1 MNLEKATAKRI
12 LVVDDEPTLV
22 ATVKYNLEREGYRV
36 TSAADGETA
45 LARAREDHPDLVVLD
60 VMLPVIDGF
69 EVCRLLRQEMSV
81 PILMLTA
88 KSEEVDRVVGL
99 EIGADDYVTKPFS
112 MRELMARVKALLRRS
127 KPEGDGQSETLSCG
141 DVEID
146 LRRREASRAG
156 EALALKP
163 KELELLTFFVQNRGR
178 AFSREQLLDQVWG
191 YDFVGGTRTVDV
203 HVNWLR
209 QKIEDEPAKP
219 TRLVTIRG
227 TGYRFDG

>member
-1 MNLEKATAKRI
+1 
-12 LVVDDEPTLV
+12 
-22 ATVKYNLEREGYRV
+22 
-36 TSAADGETA
+36 
-45 LARAREDHPDLVVLD
+45 
-60 VMLPVIDGF
+60 MLPIIDGF
-69 EVCRLLRQEMSV
+69 EVCRLLRRDMNV

-88 KSEEVDRVVGL
+88 KTEEVDRVVGL

-112 MRELMARVKALLRRS
+112 MRELMARVKALLRRT
-127 KPEGDGQSETLSCG
+127 EGAGKEQAETLACG

-163 KELELLTFFVQNRGR
+163 KEMDLLKFFMQNCGR
-178 AFSREQLLDQVWG
+178 AFTREQLLDQVWG

-219 TRLVTIRG
+219 TRLVTVRG

>member
-1 MNLEKATAKRI
+1 LEKLVEKRI

-22 ATVKYNLEREGYRV
+22 ATVKYNLEREGYSV
-36 TSAADGETA
+36 FSAADGESA
-45 LARAREDHPDLVVLD
+45 LGRAREQHPDLIILD

-69 EVCRLLRQEMSV
+69 DVCRLLRREMDV

-88 KSEEVDRVVGL
+88 KTEEVDRVVGL

-112 MRELMARVKALLRRS
+112 MRELIARVKALLRRA
-127 KPEGDGQSETLSCG
+127 EGGGKEHAETLTCG

-146 LRRREASRAG
+146 LRRHEASRAG
-156 EALALKP
+156 GALALKP
-163 KELELLTFFVQNRGR
+163 KELELLTFFMQNRGR
-178 AFSREQLLDQVWG
+178 AFTREQLLDQVWG

-203 HVNWLR
+203 HINWLR

-219 TRLVTIRG
+219 TRLVTVRG

>member
-1 MNLEKATAKRI
+1 LKRI

-22 ATVKYNLEREGYRV
+22 ATVKYNLEREGYSV
-36 TSAADGETA
+36 TTAADGETA
-45 LARAREDHPDLVVLD
+45 LSYAREKRPDLVILD

-69 EVCRLLRQEMSV
+69 EVCRLLRRDVSV

-88 KSEEVDRVVGL
+88 KTEEVDRVVGL

-112 MRELMARVKALLRRS
+112 MRELMARVRALLRRS
-127 KPEGDGQSETLSCG
+127 KAETGEQPETLSCG
-141 DVEID
+141 DVAID
-146 LRRREASRAG
+146 LRRHEASRGG
-156 EALALKP
+156 EVLSLKP
-163 KELELLTFFVQNRGR
+163 KELELLAFFLRNCGR
-178 AFSREQLLDQVWG
+178 AFTREQLLDQIWG

-203 HVNWLR
+203 HVSWLR

-219 TRLVTIRG
+219 TRLITVRG